1 MVSRIDLAC
10 VFRLVATLCERGSVV
25 ATNVEVCECR
35 NPSFGLATKAKGLQ
49 GAGLIVDPGVQLCE
63 RKTLSVNEDIDL
75 FF

>member
-1 MVSRIDLAC
+1 MDKCTIISSQKMSTNSYTKSAPCISLAL
-10 VFRLVATLCERGSVV
+10 FWQ
-25 ATNVEVCECR
+25 CR

-49 GAGLIVDPGVQLCE
+49 SAGLIVDPGVQLCE